1 MGSELDSYNLP
12 WKPKIIIR
20 KTHLNPDFRQV
31 DLHGQFFA
39 AVHVRIMRLLE
50 RPLQLVKLI
59 GGERGAV
66 PAVLFLVGRRHS
78 AGRGRW
84 RRARPAT
91 GQLFVVRFAVTAVA
105 APTAAHVVHVGGPTL
120 LRWSSS
126 STAISST
133 TASSTASTATN
144 DASAAA
150 ASHDVVLV
158 GRHKLMTVLL
168 GVTRIAAVFSWKK
181 VRFYYSVITSLCLYE
196 HYIPQVNTYYSTF

>member
-1 MGSELDSYNLP
+1 MESELESYNLP
-12 WKPKIIIR
+12 REPKIIIR
-20 KTHLNPDFRQV
+20 KIHLNPDFRQV

-39 AVHVRIMRLLE
+39 AVHVRVMRLLE

-91 GQLFVVRFAVTAVA
+91 GQLLVVRFAVTAVA
-105 APTAAHVVHVGGPTL
+105 APTTAHVVHVGGPTL
-120 LRWSSS
+120 LRWSSFSS
-126 STAISST
+126 STAISSA
-133 TASSTASTATN
+133 TASSSASTATD
-144 DASAAA
+144 DASAATT
-150 ASHDVVLV
+150 SHDVVLV
-158 GRHKLMTVLL
+158 GRHELMTVLL

-181 VRFYYSVITSLCLYE
+181 C
-196 HYIPQVNTYYSTF
+196 